1 MLNENQQLRSKLIK
15 EALEHAKIITLG
27 LPDVINEK
35 LEKLNLT
42 LVSDIALIENNPT
55 DVIKNVLLNDEINII
70 KFKRDRYTRKLGHI
84 LNVLLDP
91 ENCILGTIDVYY
103 ELLLAIENF
112 DHKNCGLEYNKYTV
126 NINALDKNTFNIS
139 RLNLILSLFSKRDI
153 EWLILRCCNRMTF
166 KEIGGECNVSSAM
179 CQKKVN
185 FMIRRLHYFYR
196 VFLVENIEN
205 IMNNDEYLQSEKCSI
220 YFLGLDEKICNSLAR
235 KNINTKEELKNKIN
249 SKEVI
254 RVRNIG
260 SKSYELIL
268 QCMEM

>member
-1 MLNENQQLRSKLIK
+1 MLNENQQFRSKLIK
-15 EALEHAKIITLG
+15 EALGHAKIITLG
-27 LPDVINEK
+27 LPNAINEK

-42 LVSDIALIENNPT
+42 VVSDIALIENKPN
-55 DVIKNVLLNDEINII
+55 DMIKNVLLNEEININ
-70 KFKRDRYTRKLGHI
+70 KFKRDRYIRKLGHI

-91 ENCILGTIDVYY
+91 ENCTLGSIDVYY

-112 DHKNCGLEYNKYTV
+112 DHKHCSSECNKFNV
-126 NINALDKNTFNIS
+126 NINTLEKNTFNIS

-153 EWLILRCCNRMTF
+153 EWLMLRCCNRMTF
-166 KEIGGECNVSSAM
+166 KEIGLECNVSSAM

-185 FMIRRLHYFYR
+185 FMIRRLHYFYQ
-196 VFLVENIEN
+196 VFMVEDVKN
-205 IMNNDEYLQSEKCSI
+205 IMSYDEYLQSDKCSI